1 MSSAAFLNSLTSDRN
16 LECNQY
22 LHRKFET
29 SKTSSLL
36 RCRTHGCSK
45 SWSKITVHF
54 IWVSNQIIENANH
67 HSLIVKEEQ
76 ECIPVRCV
84 PAARRP
90 YAGVCF
96 PGRGCLLRGGV
107 CSGGVCSG
115 GVSALGGGGCL
126 LHGGAGLGGRGWS
139 GGVWSWGGGIPAC
152 TEADPHCEQNDRQV

>member
-1 MSSAAFLNSLTSDRN
+1 MSSAAFLNSPTSDRN

-67 HSLIVKEEQ
+67 HSLIVKVEQ

-96 PGRGCLLRGGV
+96 PGGV
-107 CSGGVCSG
+107 CSGGR
-115 GVSALGGGGCL
+115 GVSAPGGLVWVEG
-126 LHGGAGLGGRGWS
+126 GWS
-139 GGVWSWGGGIPAC
+139 GGGWYPSMHWGRSPLW
-152 TEADPHCEQNDRQV
+152 TEWQTGVKILPWPQLRCGR